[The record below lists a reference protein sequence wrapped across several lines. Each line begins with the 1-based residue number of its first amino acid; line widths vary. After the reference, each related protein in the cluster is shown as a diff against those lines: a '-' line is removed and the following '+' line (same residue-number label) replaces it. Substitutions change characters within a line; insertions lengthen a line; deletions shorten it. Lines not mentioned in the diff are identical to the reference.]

1 MWNPALKSAASFSRS
16 KVAALQHNFLEIG
29 WTTVLLRVQG
39 MEVNKELKVH
49 KAHAT
54 LLHLEGSKKYG
65 TPESQ
70 APKLQNKA
78 AEQPRRLAILRASG
92 NLRKA
97 HSCLQLIACL
107 CYPTLRCHRSRLS
120 QLSSFLGGSAILQ
133 SIFQQKLALVKHV
146 LNQVHTQ
153 SKRGWMQNTCEA
165 NPAAPRINNSKQL
178 VSLSTLADPAHVTFN
193 TRRLP
198 NLILQG

>member
-16 KVAALQHNFLEIG
+16 RVAALQHNFLEIG

-39 MEVNKELKVH
+39 MEVNKELKVD

-54 LLHLEGSKKYG
+54 LLHLEGRKKYG

-78 AEQPRRLAILRASG
+78 AEQPRRLAILQASG

-97 HSCLQLIACL
+97 CLQLIACL
-107 CYPTLRCHRSRLS
+107 CYPTLHCHRSRLS
-120 QLSSFLGGSAILQ
+120 QLSSFLGGFRNSAVHFPAKAGPGETCSKPSAYPKQ
-133 SIFQQKLALVKHV
+133 TWVDAEHV
-146 LNQVHTQ
+146 
-153 SKRGWMQNTCEA
+153 
-165 NPAAPRINNSKQL
+165 
-178 VSLSTLADPAHVTFN
+178 
-193 TRRLP
+193 
-198 NLILQG
+198 